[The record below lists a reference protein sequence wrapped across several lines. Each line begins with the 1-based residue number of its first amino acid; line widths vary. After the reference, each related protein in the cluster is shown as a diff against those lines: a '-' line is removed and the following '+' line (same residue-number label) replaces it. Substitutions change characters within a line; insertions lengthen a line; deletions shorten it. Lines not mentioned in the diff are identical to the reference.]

1 MSIFCLSRHPPF
13 WEIKSVISSFS
24 STLPP
29 YTNHHVVIISTPHV
43 VILMAGHQMKIRV
56 EFSQLPRGDVCEQ
69 LLNVRYTWCV
79 VFFCFSPGMDLCSH
93 SCSYVVM
100 SDTSFCLKLEIV
112 PKYNHVPHFRHLIVS
127 TGSQSSSLHAL
138 QMNGGNAATMTEQGS
153 P

>member
-1 MSIFCLSRHPPF
+1 MSIFCLSRHSPF
-13 WEIKSVISSFS
+13 TEIKSVISSLS

-43 VILMAGHQMKIRV
+43 IILMAGHQMKIRV

-69 LLNVRYTWCV
+69 LLNVQYTCCV
-79 VFFCFSPGMDLCSH
+79 VFFCFSPGTDLCSH

-112 PKYNHVPHFRHLIVS
+112 PKYNHVPHRHFVS
-127 TGSQSSSLHAL
+127 NGSLCSSLQAL
-138 QMNGGNAATMTEQGS
+138 RMNGGKAATMTEQVS